1 MEKVVDVNNLI
12 LFLHV
17 SKIADCNGG
26 FVDER
31 VL

>member
-1 MEKVVDVNNLI
+1 MEKIVDVNNLI
-12 LFLHV
+12 LFL